1 MKVLTGE
8 AMAAVDRRAI
18 EELGVP
24 SLVLMENAALGVV
37 EALFDACPEVGSVGV
52 FCGPGNNGGDGLAV
66 ARHLAARGVA
76 ATTFVLAGGR
86 GLSADT
92 AAQLAILRRLGVPVA
107 EVAADEPL
115 GELAAAAGE
124 ADVVIDALYGTGLA
138 RPLEGQAAAL
148 VEALNGVGSLRLA
161 VDLPSG
167 LLASRASIPG
177 PHLRA
182 DCTVALAALKVA
194 HVLWPAAAACGR
206 VALADLGVPYH
217 LVAEA
222 VGDLYLEVPEAL
234 AAALP
239 PRPPASHKGDFGHV
253 LVVAGSVG
261 KGGAAALAAL
271 GAVRGG
277 AGLVTVAT
285 PGSLLSAVAAA
296 SLEAMTLP
304 LPEGPTGELALA
316 AVEPVLAA
324 AEARDALAIGPGL
337 GESEE
342 AREVA
347 RRIVLETRCPAVVD
361 ADALN
366 AFAGRARELR
376 GRRAPTVL
384 TPHPGELGRLLGTSA
399 GEISE
404 DRLGALAK
412 AVGVTGAHVVL
423 KGHQTLT
430 GAPEGRVT
438 INTTG
443 NPGMASGGM
452 GDALTGI
459 IGAFLGQA
467 LRPETACRLAVY
479 LHGLAGDLAAARGD
493 EVSLSASDLLEAL
506 PEACRRLRSA

>member
-1 MKVLTGE
+1 MKVLTAE
-8 AMAAVDRRAI
+8 AMASVDRRAI
-18 EELGVP
+18 EELGIP
-24 SLVLMENAALGVV
+24 SGVLMENAALGVI
-37 EALFDACPEVGSVGV
+37 EALFDVCPEVGSVGV

-66 ARHLAARGVA
+66 ARHLAVRGVVA
-76 ATTFVLAGGR
+76 STFLLAGGR
-86 GLSADT
+86 ALSADT

-107 EVAADEPL
+107 EVAAEEPL
-115 GELAAAAGE
+115 GELAAAAAE

-138 RPLEGQAAAL
+138 RPLAGQAAAL
-148 VEALNGVGSLRLA
+148 VEALNGAGSLRLA

-167 LLASRASIPG
+167 LLASRASILG

-182 DCTVALAALKVA
+182 DWTVALAALKVA

-206 VALADLGVPYH
+206 VAVADLGVPYH

-222 VGDLYLEVPEAL
+222 AGDLYLEVPETL

-239 PRPPASHKGDFGHV
+239 PRPPAAHKGDFGHV
-253 LVVAGSVG
+253 LVVAGSLG

-277 AGLVTVAT
+277 AGLVTVAS
-285 PGSLLSAVAAA
+285 PGCVLLAVAAA

-304 LPEGPTGELALA
+304 LPAGPTGELTLA

-347 RRIVLETRCPAVVD
+347 RRIVLGTRCPAVID

-366 AFAGRARELR
+366 AFAGRAHELR

-384 TPHPGELGRLLGTSA
+384 TPHPGELGRLLGTTVAEIA
-399 GEISE
+399 G
-404 DRLGALAK
+404 DRLRALAQ
-412 AVGVTGAHVVL
+412 AVEATGAHVVL
-423 KGHQTLT
+423 KGHQTLVGT
-430 GAPEGRVT
+430 PEGRVT
-438 INTTG
+438 INPTG

-452 GDALTGI
+452 GDVLTGI
-459 IGAFLGQA
+459 VGAFLGQA
-467 LRPETACRLAVY
+467 LQPETACRLAVY

-506 PEACRRLRSA
+506 PEACRCLRSS